1 MKLKNLLKHCLNS
14 KYIIYRGNEAGV
26 KYEKTDIP
34 KEWYAE
40 KVDVWW
46 AGISDDCLCVVL
58 QMEEINYDN

>member
-14 KYIIYRGNEAGV
+14 KCIIYRGNEAGV
-26 KYEKTDIP
+26 KYEKKTDIP

-46 AGISDDCLCVVL
+46 AGISDDC
-58 QMEEINYDN
+58 

>member
-14 KYIIYRGNEAGV
+14 KCIIYRGNVAGV

-46 AGISDDCLCVVL
+46 AGISDDC
-58 QMEEINYDN
+58 